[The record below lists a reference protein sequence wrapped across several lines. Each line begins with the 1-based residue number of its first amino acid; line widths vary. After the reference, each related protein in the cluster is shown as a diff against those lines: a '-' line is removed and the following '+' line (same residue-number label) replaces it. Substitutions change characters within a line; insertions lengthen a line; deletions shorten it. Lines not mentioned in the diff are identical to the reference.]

1 MTCFVAAS
9 LFFFHFFVLFYI
21 VAKTGLCARQADRQ
35 NKLMATSMMDLDQVG
50 LSDMPA
56 EMLKYIAQFLDRPA
70 DLARWWRATG
80 FDTSATLE
88 TAVFAR
94 GIETAVLLR
103 AGAPLGIVVKNLA
116 RDGGLFLAKYAGA
129 VAAGGRVDVALH
141 LVDDGSRATGKE
153 ASQLRT
159 ARHGAILVEACRS
172 GNIQMAEALLARRWG
187 LEQDMLP
194 ITYRNASHAAASRG
208 HAEALALIH
217 RASIRRFGH
226 CHCDANVL
234 EQVVDLDAGRMAA
247 WLHNHRNIVGSTDG
261 AAHDIAARVRI
272 DHLVNQGKLS
282 LARWLVDVRPHTPDD
297 ERIADGVL
305 MDAAEAGRVDT
316 VSFVHVAGLCACPI
330 RALLAAAARG
340 KINVLCWALGDPVAG
355 ADRATNA
362 PIASWDPVRIAY
374 YAAKRKRVDVLS
386 WMLSRPDTH
395 AAITPGVARCALR
408 YGADIDIIRDMHQRG
423 SAPFHRWDPLATAV
437 RYCDLDRVQ
446 AIVAA
451 GAPYD
456 EQAMRIAIAQ
466 CPPDFVA
473 YLCGAYGTDRLQ
485 DAVDAVCGWD
495 IKDTGVLWIRDSV
508 PSVCVAQILACEN
521 TDRRCQCQA
530 CQL

>member
-1 MTCFVAAS
+1 
-9 LFFFHFFVLFYI
+9 
-21 VAKTGLCARQADRQ
+21 
-35 NKLMATSMMDLDQVG
+35 MDLDQVA
-50 LSDMPA
+50 LSHMPP
-56 EMLKYIAQFLDRPA
+56 EVLEHIARFFDQPA
-70 DLARWWRATG
+70 DLARWWRVTG
-80 FDTSATLE
+80 FNT
-88 TAVFAR
+88 TAIVKALVLSKR
-94 GIETAVLLR
+94 IETGVLLR
-103 AGAPLGIVVKNLA
+103 VGAPLDVVSSSLA
-116 RDGGLFLAKYAGA
+116 RNGGVFLPKYAGC
-129 VAAGGRVDVALH
+129 VVRGGRVDVALY
-141 LVDDGSRATGKE
+141 LVDDGSRDTGDE
-153 ASQLRT
+153 AFRQRT

-172 GNIQMAEALLARRWG
+172 GNGEMVEALLARRWG
-187 LEQDMLP
+187 LDYPMLSVF
-194 ITYRNASHAAASRG
+194 YSDASRAAASKG
-208 HAEALALIH
+208 HLDVLVLVH
-217 RASIRRFGH
+217 RASIRHFGH
-226 CHCDANVL
+226 CHCDAVVL
-234 EQVVDLDAGRMAA
+234 GHVVDLDASNMAA
-247 WLHNHRNIVGSTDG
+247 WLHNHRNVAGSTNSV
-261 AAHDIAARVRI
+261 AHDIATRVKV
-272 DHLVNQGKLS
+272 DHLITRDRIS
-282 LARWLVDVRPHTPDD
+282 LARWLVDVRPHVPND

-495 IKDTGVLWIRDSV
+495 IKDTGVLWIHANVR
-508 PSVCVAQILACEN
+508 SVCVAQILACEN